1 MRWIATA
8 VLALSLHAQD
18 GQREQRPGWPCVA
31 GRAVDPSYLELSEST
46 GGQLFLFQKGEM
58 EHSAAVMLAPT
69 SHPVTLYRA
78 VGQLSGEK
86 TFVFPVD
93 STVESMLVM
102 ASVQCRQSVAVFDP
116 SGPEVPAGK
125 AARNIDLQAGRIVQ
139 IDKPSFGSWKLRLS
153 GSGLFVFSVMV
164 KSRITMQVSD
174 EDDQFRISTS
184 GFKGSVTAY
193 EMDAAGGK
201 AESAP
206 RYRIAVEGMDELGLT
221 VLRTNPVLFK
231 AKKRLQL
238 QATGRAIVAW

>member
-1 MRWIATA
+1 MRWIASA
-8 VLALSLHAQD
+8 VLAMSLHAQD

-31 GRAVDPSYLELSEST
+31 GRAVDPGYLDLSEST

-78 VGQLSGEK
+78 IGQLSGEK

-93 STVESMLVM
+93 STVESMLVL

-116 SGPEVPAGK
+116 SGPEVPAAK
-125 AARNIDLQAGRIVQ
+125 ATRNIDLQAGRIVQ
-139 IDKPSFGSWKLRLS
+139 IDKPSFGPWKLRIA

-164 KSRITMQVSD
+164 KSKITMQVSD

-193 EMDAAGGK
+193 EIDAAGEKSEGV
-201 AESAP
+201 S
-206 RYRIAVEGMDELGLT
+206 RYRIAVEGMDELGLK

-231 AKKRLQL
+231 VKKRLQL
-238 QATGRAIVAW
+238 QATSRAIVAW